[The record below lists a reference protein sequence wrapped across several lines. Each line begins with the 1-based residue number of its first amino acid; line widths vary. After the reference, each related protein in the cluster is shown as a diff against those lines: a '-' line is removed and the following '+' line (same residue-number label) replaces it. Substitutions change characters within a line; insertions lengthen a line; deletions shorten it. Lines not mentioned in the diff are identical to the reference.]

1 MQGIILLNK
10 PKGITSF
17 GAVAA
22 IRRICG
28 IKRVGHTGTLDPMA
42 EGVLPVLVGRA
53 TALSSY
59 ITDGEKSYTAKV
71 RLGLTTDTEDITG
84 NILTKSEV
92 SVTEERL
99 KDVVSRFSGEQQQ
112 IPPMY
117 SAISRDGVRLYQ
129 LARQGIEIERE
140 ARSISIYAIA
150 CHGFDGTEF
159 YLDVT
164 CSKGT
169 YIRSLCRD
177 IGSALG
183 CGAVMTELIRTSSA
197 GFSIDDA
204 VGLETLCPENIRQ
217 YLLPADTALQNLAQL
232 RVTEKQAVRFS
243 NGGEL
248 DILRTGLKNPTD
260 GMLVRVKFGEIL
272 LGIGRVDAQKG
283 QIKVDCVINDKN
295 GSDSVD

>member
-10 PKGITSF
+10 PKDMTSF

-22 IRRICG
+22 VRRICG
-28 IKRVGHTGTLDPMA
+28 TKRVGHTGTLDPLA

-84 NILTKSEV
+84 NVLSQNAV
-92 SVTEERL
+92 SVTEEQL
-99 KDVVSRFSGEQQQ
+99 KDVVSDFLGEQQQ

-117 SAISRDGVRLYQ
+117 SAISRDGVRLYK
-129 LARQGIEIERE
+129 LARQGIEVERE
-140 ARSISIYAIA
+140 ARNITIYDIA
-150 CHGFDGTEF
+150 CRDFDKAEF

-177 IGSALG
+177 IGGALG
-183 CGAVMTELIRTSSA
+183 CGAVMTELVRTASA
-197 GFSIDDA
+197 GFS
-204 VGLETLCPENIRQ
+204 LSETVSLDELTPDNVREH
-217 YLLPADTALQNLAQL
+217 LLPADRALQKLPQL
-232 RVTEKQAVRFS
+232 NITEKQAVRFS

-248 DILRTGLKNPTD
+248 DIIRTGLKDPID
-260 GMLVRVKFGEIL
+260 GTLLRVKFGEVL
-272 LGIGRVDAQKG
+272 LGIGRVDCEKG
-283 QIKVDCVINDKN
+283 QIRVACVINDKN
-295 GSDSVD
+295 GSDSID